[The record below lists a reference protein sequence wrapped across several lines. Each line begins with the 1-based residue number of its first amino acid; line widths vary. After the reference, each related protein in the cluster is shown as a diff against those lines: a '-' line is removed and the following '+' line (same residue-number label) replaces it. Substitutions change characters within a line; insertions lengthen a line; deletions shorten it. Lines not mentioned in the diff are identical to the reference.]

1 MVRGVMAM
9 KVSTLQGQDNIIH
22 HVIQEAKNMKL
33 CKTGTKVAV
42 IHATNEE
49 TADESN
55 IMKVLDV
62 TD

>member
-1 MVRGVMAM
+1 MGL
-9 KVSTLQGQDNIIH
+9 KVSTLQGQENIIH
-22 HVIQEAKNMKL
+22 TVIQEAKNMKL
-33 CKTGTKVAV
+33 CKTGSKVAV
-42 IHATNEE
+42 IHATNED